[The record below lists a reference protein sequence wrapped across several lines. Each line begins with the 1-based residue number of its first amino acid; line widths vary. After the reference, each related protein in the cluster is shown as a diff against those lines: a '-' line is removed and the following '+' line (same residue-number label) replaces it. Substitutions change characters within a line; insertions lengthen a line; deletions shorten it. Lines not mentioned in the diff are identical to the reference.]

1 MPPGTNGGVT
11 PFGLLAG
18 VLGAFIVAVT
28 SAVLLPFQLD
38 NHTGSGDQEL
48 YVKERVLWTLA
59 VTVWGALGSVLDS
72 VLGSLVQASVVD
84 KRTGLVVEG
93 PGGRKVSH
101 LSILPI
107 PPISTP
113 CHMLT

>member
-11 PFGLLAG
+11 FYGLLAG

-28 SAVLLPFQLD
+28 SAVLLPFRLES
-38 NHTGSGDQEL
+38 HIGSGDQL
-48 YVKERVLWTLA
+48 YIKERVLWTLA

-93 PGGRKVSH
+93 PGGRRVSH
-101 LSILPI
+101 LFI
-107 PPISTP
+107 PPYLPTSTIRP
-113 CHMLT
+113 